1 MPPSWADQPATIA
14 VTLPDG
20 GFLKYTYLF
29 QSGRKM
35 VTFTIET
42 DRQRQG
48 HLRIPVPGLTKSI
61 QWDGE
66 QTWGDIR
73 KRADGQWELAVR

>member
-1 MPPSWADQPATIA
+1 M
-14 VTLPDG
+14 VTL
-20 GFLKYTYLF
+20 
-29 QSGRKM
+29 
-35 VTFTIET
+35 TIDT

-73 KRADGQWELAVR
+73 KRADGQWELVCLDRLFTKAVLNVELE